1 MWKWMN
7 EIADG
12 STKQKELYTSTLA
25 LLLIPI
31 PPTHEQVRIM
41 RKIEK
46 LVPVVE
52 EYGKLEETRLQLD
65 ADLPATLEKSILQ
78 EAIQGKLVPQDPN
91 DEPASELLKRIAN
104 ERKALVKTGK
114 LKRDKGESVIFRGSD
129 RLAYETRNGETA
141 CIQDEIPFEI
151 PDSWEWV
158 RLGNMI
164 KLVSGVS
171 YDKNDVAKSGI
182 RILRG
187 GNVKGDGKLYLWED
201 DVFLPEAYS
210 NKENEIHKDDV
221 VIVAATG
228 SSTVIGRA
236 AIASTDMRGVQIGAF
251 LRIARPLFAD
261 VNTWLALI
269 FHSPFYRQHIQDKAK
284 GTNIR
289 NLKAE
294 YITDFIIP
302 LPPLAEQKRIVAQ
315 IKKLREKTKSLT
327 T

>member
-1 MWKWMN
+1 
-7 EIADG
+7 
-12 STKQKELYTSTLA
+12 
-25 LLLIPI
+25 
-31 PPTHEQVRIM
+31 
-41 RKIEK
+41 
-46 LVPVVE
+46 
-52 EYGKLEETRLQLD
+52 
-65 ADLPATLEKSILQ
+65 
-78 EAIQGKLVPQDPN
+78 
-91 DEPASELLKRIAN
+91 
-104 ERKALVKTGK
+104 
-114 LKRDKGESVIFRGSD
+114 
-129 RLAYETRNGETA
+129 
-141 CIQDEIPFEI
+141 
-151 PDSWEWV
+151 
-158 RLGNMI
+158 MI

-171 YDKNDVAKSGI
+171 YDKDDVIKSGI

-201 DVFLPEAYS
+201 DVFLPATYS

-228 SSTVIGRA
+228 SSAVIGRA
-236 AIASTDMRGVQIGAF
+236 AVASIDMSGVQIGAF

-302 LPPLAEQKRIVAQ
+302 LPPLAEQKRIVAKIEELRTA
-315 IKKLREKTKSLT
+315 IKSFT